1 MAMKAELNALDDK
14 VTQLAQLC
22 QKLRKDNNQLR
33 QQLATAQSE
42 QALGGKGKHRHDPT
56 RRFAQPDSRWGRMSK
71 EAGGL
76 EVNVM
81 GREFRVSCTEEERRD
96 LLKAVDYL
104 NAKMREIR
112 DTGKVI
118 GVERIA
124 IMAALNITHEYL
136 STRMDGGFD
145 VGEFKRRMLS
155 MQAIIDQAMNSQV
168 ELF

>member
-1 MAMKAELNALDDK
+1 
-14 VTQLAQLC
+14 
-22 QKLRKDNNQLR
+22 
-33 QQLATAQSE
+33 
-42 QALGGKGKHRHDPT
+42 
-56 RRFAQPDSRWGRMSK
+56 MSK
-71 EAGGL
+71 EARGL
-76 EVNVM
+76 DVNIM

-104 NAKMREIR
+104 NGKMREIR

-124 IMAALNITHEYL
+124 IMAALNVTHEFL
-136 STRMDGGFD
+136 STRMNGGFD

-155 MQAIIDQAMNSQV
+155 MQAIIDQAMNGQD